1 MTRNTLWGTNELNP
15 WSITFQYFSLCNIA
29 SFANDTTPIPARKKL
44 TKKILTWFT
53 KNVGIRK

>member
-29 SFANDTTPIPARKKL
+29 SFANDTTPIPARKHGLPKM
-44 TKKILTWFT
+44 
-53 KNVGIRK
+53 